1 MRRTIRLAALAV
13 AAAAGLV
20 ACGPAPVA
28 WTSVSPERASRPSFR
43 MTGSIEHLD
52 LEGGVYV
59 IQGDDSVTY
68 APTNLPA
75 AFQYAGT
82 RVEADARKSDQA
94 MGIHQVGHPIELV
107 RIRQR

>member
-1 MRRTIRLAALAV
+1 MIHLRFSVLTFL
-13 AAAAGLV
+13 AGLA
-20 ACGPAPVA
+20 ACGPSPVP
-28 WTSVSPERASRPSFR
+28 WTAVTPERASHPSFR
-43 MTGSIEHLD
+43 LVGSVSHLD

-59 IQGDDSVTY
+59 LRGDDSVTY

-75 AFQYAGT
+75 GFRYPGT
-82 RVEADARKSDQA
+82 RVEAYARRADSV